1 MVVLVMVMWGGRFC
15 CWLVCWCYYS
25 MVVFVTTACVH
36 MYAWVC
42 DISPG
47 QRDIFNVGVGV
58 TVFVGV
64 VLAVNGEAVDGR
76 IISNICAINQ
86 SQK

>member
-1 MVVLVMVMWGGRFC
+1 MVVLVMAV
-15 CWLVCWCYYS
+15 
-25 MVVFVTTACVH
+25 CVH

-47 QRDIFNVGVGV
+47 QCEIFNVGVGV

>member
-1 MVVLVMVMWGGRFC
+1 
-15 CWLVCWCYYS
+15 
-25 MVVFVTTACVH
+25 

-42 DISPG
+42 NISPG
-47 QRDIFNVGVGV
+47 QCDIFNVGVGV

-64 VLAVNGEAVDGR
+64 VLAVNGEAVDCR